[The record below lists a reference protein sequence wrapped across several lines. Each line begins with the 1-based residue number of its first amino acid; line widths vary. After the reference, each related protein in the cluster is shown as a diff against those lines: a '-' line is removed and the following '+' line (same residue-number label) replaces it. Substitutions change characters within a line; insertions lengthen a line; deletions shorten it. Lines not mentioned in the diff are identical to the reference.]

1 MAEEEELCCNCGS
14 ILIDGQY
21 IAEDNVAEP
30 NSNVVAQIVGNFSE
44 IFRSGPGGITVQKLS
59 NVGISQSHSNVYDI
73 TCTKCKLS
81 FRIILG
87 RDSCYSCPT
96 EDCLIKPSKNRS
108 ASISRSMSSYF
119 PLGLRRFIVEKS
131 PDANKQR
138 LTTAQSEF
146 CPTFQMNQCIPEMDD
161 EADFDMMFSGNQ
173 ECFVGS
179 FTDQWIMN
187 PEVNF
192 S

>member
-1 MAEEEELCCNCGS
+1 MAEEEDVCCNCGS
-14 ILIDGQY
+14 ILISGQY
-21 IAEDNVAEP
+21 ISEEDIAES

-44 IFRSGPGGITVQKLS
+44 IFRSAPGCIAVQKLS
-59 NVGISQSHSNVYDI
+59 NVGISQSQSNVYEI

-96 EDCLIKPSKNRS
+96 DDCLITP
-108 ASISRSMSSYF
+108 SRSRAASFSRAMSSYF
-119 PLGLRRFIVEKS
+119 PLALRRFIVEKS
-131 PDANKQR
+131 PDVKRQR

-146 CPTFQMNQCIPEMDD
+146 CPTFQMSQCIPEMDD

-187 PEVNF
+187 PEINF